1 MLLISKTELT
11 FEKKQLLFY
20 LLYERI
26 FLTNFLKKL
35 SDFFTERLILL
46 N

>member
-11 FEKKQLLFY
+11 FEKKLLFY